1 MNIDKYLLES
11 QDTFKSPALLDE
23 VPDYIRQISSTI
35 GLKNLNDHQIQ
46 DAMKQLQRQITAAR
60 NNDIKEG

>member
-11 QDTFKSPALLDE
+11 QDTFKSPVLLDE

-35 GLKNLNDHQIQ
+35 GLKNLNDH
-46 DAMKQLQRQITAAR
+46 
-60 NNDIKEG
+60 